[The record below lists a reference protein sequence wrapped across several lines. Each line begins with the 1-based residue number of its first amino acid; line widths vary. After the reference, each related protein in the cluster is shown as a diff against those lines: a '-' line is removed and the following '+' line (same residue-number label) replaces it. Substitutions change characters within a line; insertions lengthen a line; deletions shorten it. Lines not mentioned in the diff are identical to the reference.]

1 MNKRWFTFIEIMIAI
16 TVFAIGVLAVLRLLT
31 SNLVTMDKTENRT
44 VATFLAKEWLEMV
57 YNIRDANIQK
67 WLPRNC
73 LLADKI
79 EVDSSI
85 WFGSDPLSLV
95 KACEWYF
102 SSGAGD
108 GNVLSL
114 GFLQTGYFFAEHK
127 LLDKNFLQNF
137 STFALLQMTW
147 MVGDKVISRYAPY
160 QWTETWDIQLFGRY
174 ILFTGVVDGSTV
186 LPLSD
191 ILKVESHVLFVK
203 WWMTGEIVLESLIW
217 KN

>member
-57 YNIRDANIQK
+57 YNIRDANIEK

-73 LLADKI
+73 LLTTQVLTDQFAEI
-79 EVDSSI
+79 
-85 WFGSDPLSLV
+85 DPDN
-95 KACEWYF
+95 ACEWYF
-102 SSGAGD
+102 SSGARD

-127 LLDKNFLQNF
+127 PLDENFSKNFSMFGLI
-137 STFALLQMTW
+137 QMATMHW
-147 MVGDKVISRYAPY
+147 DDVISRYAPR
-160 QWTETWDIQLFGRY
+160 QGTETWDIQLFGRY

-191 ILKVESHVLFVK
+191 ILKVESHVLFMK
-203 WWMTGEIVLESLIW
+203 WWTTGEIVLESLIW